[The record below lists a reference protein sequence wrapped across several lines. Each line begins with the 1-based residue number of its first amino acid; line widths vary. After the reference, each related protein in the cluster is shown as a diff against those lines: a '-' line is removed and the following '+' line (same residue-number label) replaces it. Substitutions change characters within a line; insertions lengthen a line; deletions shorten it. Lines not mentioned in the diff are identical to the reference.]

1 MELLAPA
8 GSMEALRAAV
18 CNGADAVYLGAD
30 TFNAR
35 MNARN
40 FSAADLQEAVVYCH
54 VRGVK
59 VHLTLNT
66 LVLDRE
72 MPRAA
77 ELIRMA
83 ASCGVDAFIVQ
94 DLGMVSLCRQLAPDV
109 PIHASTQMSIHSLEG
124 VLEAAALGCSRV
136 VLARELPAEEIAHIC
151 KKSPVEIEVFVHGA
165 LCMCY
170 SGQCYLSSVIG
181 RRSGNRG
188 QCAQPCRLPYGYGRF
203 ESTRYPLS
211 LKDNCLAG
219 ELDELRRMGV
229 ASIKIEGR
237 MKRPEYVA
245 IVTRAYR
252 TVLNGG
258 KLTQADLQ
266 ELETAFSRQG
276 FTDGYFKGQ
285 TGSDMFGRRQESEDT
300 ADLFASARAT
310 YEQGETQ
317 RIGVRFYAMIH
328 RGQPARLAVEDPD
341 GNLCRTYGPVPEQAV
356 YRSLTAQDLEQQ
368 LKKTGGTPYL
378 CTSVRSSLDPDL
390 MLPASAINAMRRDA
404 IAELTAKRGRAEKP
418 HLNAYDEPPR
428 YDGISGEPQLTVAV
442 RTADQITSR
451 MLSMKPTVLY
461 VPLSELV
468 EHPELR
474 QRVGVETQ
482 LAAILPRVIW
492 SGELVPIARQLRT
505 VYDMGVRQVLAGNL
519 GQLHIARAAGFAVRG
534 DFGLNIVNSRA
545 MRYLREQ
552 GLDSQLL
559 SFELTLPQIRDISKA
574 VPAEVLIYGRL
585 PLMLM
590 ENCVIKNRTGTC
602 TCQTGT
608 VRLVD
613 RVGEEFPIVK
623 DPGTCR
629 NVLLNGKKLYLLDK
643 KDAFRGMGLWA
654 LRLQF
659 TTEISPQAGTD
670 EAYRPA
676 VYRPCGRCGRD
687 DGQVA
692 SCPAGGHA
700 RQPSESADHRRRR
713 ICGRYRH
720 CCRYHRG
727 HRRPRTGKTPLG
739 AGSTGHAPPALRQD
753 ARGRDRS
760 VRMQRPSHRIRSRR
774 DEGNI
779 PHAL

>member
-390 MLPASAINAMRRDA
+390 MLPASAINAMRRDV

-519 GQLHIARAAGFAVRG
+519 GQLHIARAVGFAVRG

-659 TTEISPQAGTD
+659 TTEN
-670 EAYRPA
+670 
-676 VYRPCGRCGRD
+676 
-687 DGQVA
+687 
-692 SCPAGGHA
+692 
-700 RQPSESADHRRRR
+700 PSEIDKVLMDYQ
-713 ICGRYRH
+713 GRAVFD
-720 CCRYHRG
+720 
-727 HRRPRTGKTPLG
+727 
-739 AGSTGHAPPALRQD
+739 AGSYT
-753 ARGRDRS
+753 RGLY
-760 VRMQRPSHRIRSRR
+760 SRGV
-774 DEGNI
+774 E
-779 PHAL
+779 

>member
-77 ELIRMA
+77 ELIRLA

-94 DLGMVSLCRQLAPDV
+94 DLGVVSLCRQLAPDV

-124 VLEAAALGCSRV
+124 VMEAAALGCSRV

-258 KLTQADLQ
+258 KLTPSDLQ

-276 FTDGYFKGQ
+276 FTDGYFRGQ
-285 TGSDMFGRRQESEDT
+285 TGSDMFGRRQEGEDT

-310 YEQGETQ
+310 YEQGEPQ
-317 RIGVRFYAMIH
+317 RIGVRFYAMIR
-328 RGQPARLAVEDPD
+328 RGEPAQLAVEDPD
-341 GNLCRTYGPVPEQAV
+341 GNLCRTRGPVPEQAV
-356 YRSLTAQDLEQQ
+356 YRSLTPQDLEQQ

-378 CTSVRSSLDPDL
+378 CTAVRSSLDPDL
-390 MLPASAINAMRRDA
+390 MLPASAINAMRRDV
-404 IAELTAKRGRAEKP
+404 IAELTAKRGRAAP
-418 HLNAYDEPPR
+418 ARLNAYDEPPR
-428 YDGISGEPQLTVAV
+428 YDGIAGEPQLTIAV
-442 RTADQITSR
+442 RTAGQITSR

-461 VPLSELV
+461 VPLSELA
-468 EHPELR
+468 EHPDLP
-474 QRVGVETQ
+474 QRVSVETQ

-492 SGELVPIARQLRT
+492 SGELAPVARQLRT
-505 VYDMGVRQVLAGNL
+505 VYEMGVRQVLAGNL

-574 VPAEVLIYGRL
+574 VPAELLIYGRL

-590 ENCVIKNRTGTC
+590 ENCVMKNRTGIC
-602 TCQTGT
+602 ACQTGT

-643 KDAFRGMGLWA
+643 KDALRGMGLWA

-659 TTEISPQAGTD
+659 TTENPGEIDKVLMDYQG
-670 EAYRPA
+670 RA
-676 VYRPCGRCGRD
+676 VFD
-687 DGQVA
+687 
-692 SCPAGGHA
+692 
-700 RQPSESADHRRRR
+700 
-713 ICGRYRH
+713 
-720 CCRYHRG
+720 
-727 HRRPRTGKTPLG
+727 
-739 AGSTGHAPPALRQD
+739 AGSYT
-753 ARGRDRS
+753 RGLY
-760 VRMQRPSHRIRSRR
+760 SRGV
-774 DEGNI
+774 E
-779 PHAL
+779 

>member
-77 ELIRMA
+77 ELIRLA

-94 DLGMVSLCRQLAPDV
+94 DLGVVSLCRQLAPDV

-124 VLEAAALGCSRV
+124 VMEAAALGCSRV

-211 LKDNCLAG
+211 LKDNCLSG

-390 MLPASAINAMRRDA
+390 MLPASAINAMRRDV

-659 TTEISPQAGTD
+659 TTEN
-670 EAYRPA
+670 
-676 VYRPCGRCGRD
+676 
-687 DGQVA
+687 
-692 SCPAGGHA
+692 
-700 RQPSESADHRRRR
+700 PSEIDKVLMDYQ
-713 ICGRYRH
+713 GRAVFD
-720 CCRYHRG
+720 
-727 HRRPRTGKTPLG
+727 
-739 AGSTGHAPPALRQD
+739 AGSYT
-753 ARGRDRS
+753 RGLY
-760 VRMQRPSHRIRSRR
+760 SRGV
-774 DEGNI
+774 E
-779 PHAL
+779 

>member
-35 MNARN
+35 INARN

-77 ELIRMA
+77 ELIRLA

-124 VLEAAALGCSRV
+124 VMEAAALGCSRV

-258 KLTQADLQ
+258 KLTPSDLQ

-276 FTDGYFKGQ
+276 FTDGYFRGQ
-285 TGSDMFGRRQESEDT
+285 TGSDMFGRRQEGEDT

-310 YEQGETQ
+310 YEQGEPQ
-317 RIGVRFYAMIH
+317 RIGVRFYAMIR
-328 RGQPARLAVEDPD
+328 RGEPAQLAVEDPD
-341 GNLCRTYGPVPEQAV
+341 GNLCRTRGPVPEQAV
-356 YRSLTAQDLEQQ
+356 YRSLTPQDLEQQ

-378 CTSVRSSLDPDL
+378 CTAVRSSLDPDL
-390 MLPASAINAMRRDA
+390 MLPASAINAMRRDV
-404 IAELTAKRGRAEKP
+404 IAELTAKRGRAAP
-418 HLNAYDEPPR
+418 ARLNAYDEPPR
-428 YDGISGEPQLTVAV
+428 YDGIAGEPQLTIAV
-442 RTADQITSR
+442 RTAGQITSR

-461 VPLSELV
+461 VPLSELA
-468 EHPELR
+468 EHPDLP
-474 QRVGVETQ
+474 QRVSVETQ

-492 SGELVPIARQLRT
+492 SGELAPVARQLRT
-505 VYDMGVRQVLAGNL
+505 VYEMGVRQVLAGNL

-574 VPAEVLIYGRL
+574 VPAELLIYGRL

-590 ENCVIKNRTGTC
+590 ENCVMKNRTGIC
-602 TCQTGT
+602 ACQTGT

-613 RVGEEFPIVK
+613 RVGEEFPVVK

-643 KDAFRGMGLWA
+643 KDALRGMGLWA

-659 TTEISPQAGTD
+659 TTENPGEIDKVLMDYQG
-670 EAYRPA
+670 RA
-676 VYRPCGRCGRD
+676 VFD
-687 DGQVA
+687 
-692 SCPAGGHA
+692 
-700 RQPSESADHRRRR
+700 
-713 ICGRYRH
+713 
-720 CCRYHRG
+720 
-727 HRRPRTGKTPLG
+727 
-739 AGSTGHAPPALRQD
+739 AGSYT
-753 ARGRDRS
+753 RGLY
-760 VRMQRPSHRIRSRR
+760 SRGV
-774 DEGNI
+774 E
-779 PHAL
+779 

>member
-77 ELIRMA
+77 ELIRLA

-94 DLGMVSLCRQLAPDV
+94 DLGVVSLCRQLAPDV

-124 VLEAAALGCSRV
+124 VMEAAALGCSRV

-258 KLTQADLQ
+258 KLTPSDLQ

-276 FTDGYFKGQ
+276 FTDGYFRGQ
-285 TGSDMFGRRQESEDT
+285 TGSDMFGRRQEGEDT

-310 YEQGETQ
+310 YEQGEPQ
-317 RIGVRFYAMIH
+317 RIGVRFYAMI
-328 RGQPARLAVEDPD
+328 RRREPAQLAVEDPD
-341 GNLCRTYGPVPEQAV
+341 GNLCRTRGPVPEQAV
-356 YRSLTAQDLEQQ
+356 YRSLTPQDLEQQ

-378 CTSVRSSLDPDL
+378 CTAVRSSLDPDL
-390 MLPASAINAMRRDA
+390 MLPASAINAMRRDV
-404 IAELTAKRGRAEKP
+404 IAELTAKRGRAAP
-418 HLNAYDEPPR
+418 ARLNAYDEPPR
-428 YDGISGEPQLTVAV
+428 YDGIAGEPQLTIAV
-442 RTADQITSR
+442 RTAGQITSR

-461 VPLSELV
+461 VPLSELA
-468 EHPELR
+468 EHPDLP

-492 SGELVPIARQLRT
+492 SGELAPVARQLRT
-505 VYDMGVRQVLAGNL
+505 VYEMGVRQVLAGNL

-574 VPAEVLIYGRL
+574 VPAELLIYGRL

-590 ENCVIKNRTGTC
+590 ENCVMKNRTGIC
-602 TCQTGT
+602 ACQTGT

-643 KDAFRGMGLWA
+643 KDALRGMGLWA

-659 TTEISPQAGTD
+659 TTENPGEIDKVLMDYQG
-670 EAYRPA
+670 RA
-676 VYRPCGRCGRD
+676 VFD
-687 DGQVA
+687 
-692 SCPAGGHA
+692 
-700 RQPSESADHRRRR
+700 
-713 ICGRYRH
+713 
-720 CCRYHRG
+720 
-727 HRRPRTGKTPLG
+727 
-739 AGSTGHAPPALRQD
+739 AGSYT
-753 ARGRDRS
+753 RGLY
-760 VRMQRPSHRIRSRR
+760 SRGV
-774 DEGNI
+774 E
-779 PHAL
+779 

>member
-77 ELIRMA
+77 ELIRLA

-124 VLEAAALGCSRV
+124 VMEAAALGCSRV

-258 KLTQADLQ
+258 KLMPSDLQ

-276 FTDGYFKGQ
+276 FTDGYFRGQ
-285 TGSDMFGRRQESEDT
+285 TGSDMFGRRQEGEDT

-310 YEQGETQ
+310 YEQGEPQ
-317 RIGVRFYAMIH
+317 RIGVRFYAMIR
-328 RGQPARLAVEDPD
+328 RGEPAQLAVEDPD
-341 GNLCRTYGPVPEQAV
+341 GNLCRTRGPVPEQAV
-356 YRSLTAQDLEQQ
+356 YRSLTPQDLEQQ

-378 CTSVRSSLDPDL
+378 CTAVRSSLDPDL
-390 MLPASAINAMRRDA
+390 MLPASAINAMRRDV
-404 IAELTAKRGRAEKP
+404 IAELTAKRGRAAP
-418 HLNAYDEPPR
+418 AHLNAYDEPPR
-428 YDGISGEPQLTVAV
+428 YDGIAGEPQLTIAV
-442 RTADQITSR
+442 RTAGQITSR

-461 VPLSELV
+461 VPLSELA
-468 EHPELR
+468 EHPDLP
-474 QRVGVETQ
+474 QRVSVETQ

-492 SGELVPIARQLRT
+492 SGELIPIARQLRT
-505 VYDMGVRQVLAGNL
+505 VYEMGVRQVLAGNL

-574 VPAEVLIYGRL
+574 VPAELLIYGRL

-590 ENCVIKNRTGTC
+590 ENCVMKNRTGIC
-602 TCQTGT
+602 ACQTGT

-643 KDAFRGMGLWA
+643 KDALRGMGLWA

-659 TTEISPQAGTD
+659 TTENPGEIDKVLMDYQG
-670 EAYRPA
+670 RA
-676 VYRPCGRCGRD
+676 VFD
-687 DGQVA
+687 
-692 SCPAGGHA
+692 
-700 RQPSESADHRRRR
+700 
-713 ICGRYRH
+713 
-720 CCRYHRG
+720 
-727 HRRPRTGKTPLG
+727 
-739 AGSTGHAPPALRQD
+739 AGSYT
-753 ARGRDRS
+753 RGLY
-760 VRMQRPSHRIRSRR
+760 SRGV
-774 DEGNI
+774 E
-779 PHAL
+779 

>member
-77 ELIRMA
+77 ELIRLA

-124 VLEAAALGCSRV
+124 VMEAAALGCSRV

-151 KKSPVEIEVFVHGA
+151 KRSPVEIEVFVHGA

-258 KLTQADLQ
+258 KLMPSDLQ

-276 FTDGYFKGQ
+276 FTDGYFRGQ
-285 TGSDMFGRRQESEDT
+285 TGSDMFGRRQEGEDT
-300 ADLFASARAT
+300 ADLFAFARAT
-310 YEQGETQ
+310 YEQGEPQ
-317 RIGVRFYAMIH
+317 RIGVRFYAMIR
-328 RGQPARLAVEDPD
+328 RGEPAQLAVEDPD
-341 GNLCRTYGPVPEQAV
+341 GNLCRTRGPVPEQAV
-356 YRSLTAQDLEQQ
+356 YRSLTPQDLEQQ

-378 CTSVRSSLDPDL
+378 CTAVRSSLDPDL
-390 MLPASAINAMRRDA
+390 MLPASAINAMRRDV
-404 IAELTAKRGRAEKP
+404 IAELTAKRGRAAP
-418 HLNAYDEPPR
+418 ARLNAYDEPPR
-428 YDGISGEPQLTVAV
+428 YDGIAGEPQLTIAV
-442 RTADQITSR
+442 RTAGQITSR

-461 VPLSELV
+461 VPLSELA
-468 EHPELR
+468 EHPDLP

-492 SGELVPIARQLRT
+492 SGELAPVARQLRT
-505 VYDMGVRQVLAGNL
+505 VYEMGVRQVLAGNL

-574 VPAEVLIYGRL
+574 VPAELLIYGRL

-590 ENCVIKNRTGTC
+590 ENCVMKNRTGIC
-602 TCQTGT
+602 ACQTGT

-643 KDAFRGMGLWA
+643 KDALRGMGLWA

-659 TTEISPQAGTD
+659 TTENPGEIDKVLMDYQG
-670 EAYRPA
+670 RA
-676 VYRPCGRCGRD
+676 VFD
-687 DGQVA
+687 
-692 SCPAGGHA
+692 
-700 RQPSESADHRRRR
+700 
-713 ICGRYRH
+713 
-720 CCRYHRG
+720 
-727 HRRPRTGKTPLG
+727 
-739 AGSTGHAPPALRQD
+739 AGSYT
-753 ARGRDRS
+753 RGLY
-760 VRMQRPSHRIRSRR
+760 SRGV
-774 DEGNI
+774 E
-779 PHAL
+779 

>member
-35 MNARN
+35 INARN

-77 ELIRMA
+77 ELIRLA

-94 DLGMVSLCRQLAPDV
+94 DLGVVSLCRQLAPDV

-124 VLEAAALGCSRV
+124 VMEAAALGCSRV

-151 KKSPVEIEVFVHGA
+151 KRSPVEIEVFVHGA

-203 ESTRYPLS
+203 ESARYPLS

-258 KLTQADLQ
+258 KLMPSDLQ

-276 FTDGYFKGQ
+276 FTDGYFRGQ
-285 TGSDMFGRRQESEDT
+285 TGSDMFGRRQEGEDT

-310 YEQGETQ
+310 YEQGEPQ
-317 RIGVRFYAMIH
+317 RIGVRFYAMIR
-328 RGQPARLAVEDPD
+328 RGEPAQLAVEDPD
-341 GNLCRTYGPVPEQAV
+341 GNLCRTRGPVPEQAV
-356 YRSLTAQDLEQQ
+356 YRSLTPQDLEQQ

-378 CTSVRSSLDPDL
+378 CTAVRSSLDPDL
-390 MLPASAINAMRRDA
+390 MLPASAINAMRRDV
-404 IAELTAKRGRAEKP
+404 IAELTAKRGRAAP
-418 HLNAYDEPPR
+418 ARLNAYDEPPR
-428 YDGISGEPQLTVAV
+428 YDGIAGEPQLTIAV
-442 RTADQITSR
+442 RTAGQITSR

-461 VPLSELV
+461 VPLSELA
-468 EHPELR
+468 EHPDLP
-474 QRVGVETQ
+474 QRVSVETQ

-492 SGELVPIARQLRT
+492 SGELAPVARQLRT
-505 VYDMGVRQVLAGNL
+505 VYEMGVRQVLAGNL

-574 VPAEVLIYGRL
+574 VPAELLIYGRL

-590 ENCVIKNRTGTC
+590 ENCVMKNRTGIC
-602 TCQTGT
+602 ACQTGT

-643 KDAFRGMGLWA
+643 KDALRGMGLWA

-659 TTEISPQAGTD
+659 TTENPGEIDKVLMDYQG
-670 EAYRPA
+670 RA
-676 VYRPCGRCGRD
+676 VFD
-687 DGQVA
+687 
-692 SCPAGGHA
+692 
-700 RQPSESADHRRRR
+700 
-713 ICGRYRH
+713 
-720 CCRYHRG
+720 
-727 HRRPRTGKTPLG
+727 
-739 AGSTGHAPPALRQD
+739 AGSYT
-753 ARGRDRS
+753 RGLY
-760 VRMQRPSHRIRSRR
+760 SRGV
-774 DEGNI
+774 E
-779 PHAL
+779 

>member
-77 ELIRMA
+77 ELIRLA

-94 DLGMVSLCRQLAPDV
+94 DLGMVSLCRQLALDV

-124 VLEAAALGCSRV
+124 VMEAAALGCSRV

-151 KKSPVEIEVFVHGA
+151 KRSPVEIEVFVHGA

-258 KLTQADLQ
+258 KLMPSDLQ

-276 FTDGYFKGQ
+276 FTDGYFRGQ
-285 TGSDMFGRRQESEDT
+285 TGSDMFGRRQEGEDT

-310 YEQGETQ
+310 YEQGEPQ
-317 RIGVRFYAMIH
+317 RIGVRFYAMIR
-328 RGQPARLAVEDPD
+328 RGEPAQLAVEDPD
-341 GNLCRTYGPVPEQAV
+341 GNLCRTRGPVPEQAV
-356 YRSLTAQDLEQQ
+356 YRSLTPQDLEQQ

-378 CTSVRSSLDPDL
+378 CTAVRSSLDPDL
-390 MLPASAINAMRRDA
+390 MLPASAINAMRRDV
-404 IAELTAKRGRAEKP
+404 IAELTAKRGRAAP
-418 HLNAYDEPPR
+418 ARLNAYDEPPR
-428 YDGISGEPQLTVAV
+428 YDGIAGEPQLTIAV
-442 RTADQITSR
+442 RTAGQITSR

-461 VPLSELV
+461 VPLSELA
-468 EHPELR
+468 EHPDLP

-492 SGELVPIARQLRT
+492 SGELAPVARQLRT
-505 VYDMGVRQVLAGNL
+505 VYEMGVRQVLAGNL

-574 VPAEVLIYGRL
+574 VPAELLIYGRL

-590 ENCVIKNRTGTC
+590 ENCVMKNRTGIC
-602 TCQTGT
+602 ACQTGT

-643 KDAFRGMGLWA
+643 KDALRGMGLWA

-659 TTEISPQAGTD
+659 TTENPGEIDKVLMDYQG
-670 EAYRPA
+670 RA
-676 VYRPCGRCGRD
+676 VFD
-687 DGQVA
+687 
-692 SCPAGGHA
+692 
-700 RQPSESADHRRRR
+700 
-713 ICGRYRH
+713 
-720 CCRYHRG
+720 
-727 HRRPRTGKTPLG
+727 
-739 AGSTGHAPPALRQD
+739 AGSYT
-753 ARGRDRS
+753 RGLY
-760 VRMQRPSHRIRSRR
+760 SRGV
-774 DEGNI
+774 E
-779 PHAL
+779 

>member
-77 ELIRMA
+77 ELIRLA

-109 PIHASTQMSIHSLEG
+109 PIHASTQMIIHSLEG

-136 VLARELPAEEIAHIC
+136 VLARELPADEIAHIC

-245 IVTRAYR
+245 IVTRAYC

-390 MLPASAINAMRRDA
+390 MLPASAINAMRRDV

-659 TTEISPQAGTD
+659 TTEN
-670 EAYRPA
+670 
-676 VYRPCGRCGRD
+676 
-687 DGQVA
+687 
-692 SCPAGGHA
+692 
-700 RQPSESADHRRRR
+700 PSEIDKVLMDYQ
-713 ICGRYRH
+713 GRAVFD
-720 CCRYHRG
+720 
-727 HRRPRTGKTPLG
+727 
-739 AGSTGHAPPALRQD
+739 AGSYT
-753 ARGRDRS
+753 RGLY
-760 VRMQRPSHRIRSRR
+760 SRGV
-774 DEGNI
+774 E
-779 PHAL
+779 

>member
-35 MNARN
+35 INARN

-77 ELIRMA
+77 ELIRLA

-94 DLGMVSLCRQLAPDV
+94 DLGVVSLCRQLAPDV

-258 KLTQADLQ
+258 KLTPSDLQ

-276 FTDGYFKGQ
+276 FTDGYFRGQ
-285 TGSDMFGRRQESEDT
+285 TGSDMFGRRQEGEDT

-310 YEQGETQ
+310 YEQGEPQ
-317 RIGVRFYAMIH
+317 RIGVRFYAMIR
-328 RGQPARLAVEDPD
+328 RGEPAQLAVEDPD
-341 GNLCRTYGPVPEQAV
+341 GNLCRTRGPVPEQAV
-356 YRSLTAQDLEQQ
+356 YRSLTPQDLEQQ

-378 CTSVRSSLDPDL
+378 CTAVRSSLDPDL
-390 MLPASAINAMRRDA
+390 MLPASAINAMRRDV
-404 IAELTAKRGRAEKP
+404 IAELTAKRGRAAP
-418 HLNAYDEPPR
+418 ARLNAYDEPPR
-428 YDGISGEPQLTVAV
+428 YDGIAGEPQLTIAV
-442 RTADQITSR
+442 RTAGQITSR

-461 VPLSELV
+461 VPLSELA
-468 EHPELR
+468 EHPDLP
-474 QRVGVETQ
+474 QRVSVETQ

-492 SGELVPIARQLRT
+492 SGELAPVARQLRT
-505 VYDMGVRQVLAGNL
+505 VYEMGVRQVLAGNL
-519 GQLHIARAAGFAVRG
+519 GHLHIARAAGFAVRG

-574 VPAEVLIYGRL
+574 VPAELLIYGRL

-590 ENCVIKNRTGTC
+590 ENCVMKNRTGIC
-602 TCQTGT
+602 ACQTGT

-643 KDAFRGMGLWA
+643 KDALRGMGLWA

-659 TTEISPQAGTD
+659 TTENPGEIDKVLMDYQG
-670 EAYRPA
+670 RA
-676 VYRPCGRCGRD
+676 VFD
-687 DGQVA
+687 
-692 SCPAGGHA
+692 
-700 RQPSESADHRRRR
+700 
-713 ICGRYRH
+713 
-720 CCRYHRG
+720 
-727 HRRPRTGKTPLG
+727 
-739 AGSTGHAPPALRQD
+739 AGSYT
-753 ARGRDRS
+753 RGLY
-760 VRMQRPSHRIRSRR
+760 SRGV
-774 DEGNI
+774 E
-779 PHAL
+779 

>member
-390 MLPASAINAMRRDA
+390 MLPASAINAMRRDV

-492 SGELVPIARQLRT
+492 SGELVPIARELRT

-659 TTEISPQAGTD
+659 TTEN
-670 EAYRPA
+670 
-676 VYRPCGRCGRD
+676 
-687 DGQVA
+687 
-692 SCPAGGHA
+692 
-700 RQPSESADHRRRR
+700 PSEIDKVLMDYQ
-713 ICGRYRH
+713 GRAVFD
-720 CCRYHRG
+720 
-727 HRRPRTGKTPLG
+727 
-739 AGSTGHAPPALRQD
+739 AGSYT
-753 ARGRDRS
+753 RGLY
-760 VRMQRPSHRIRSRR
+760 SRGV
-774 DEGNI
+774 E
-779 PHAL
+779 

>member
-77 ELIRMA
+77 ELIRLA

-94 DLGMVSLCRQLAPDV
+94 DLGVVSLCRQLAPDV

-124 VLEAAALGCSRV
+124 VMEAAALGCSRV

-258 KLTQADLQ
+258 KLMPSDLQ

-276 FTDGYFKGQ
+276 FTDGYFRGQ
-285 TGSDMFGRRQESEDT
+285 TGSDMFGRRQEGEDT

-310 YEQGETQ
+310 YEQGEPQ
-317 RIGVRFYAMIH
+317 RIGVRFYAMIR
-328 RGQPARLAVEDPD
+328 RGEPAQLAVEDPD
-341 GNLCRTYGPVPEQAV
+341 GNLCRTRGPVPEQAV
-356 YRSLTAQDLEQQ
+356 YRSLTPQDLEQQ

-378 CTSVRSSLDPDL
+378 CTAVRSSLDPDL
-390 MLPASAINAMRRDA
+390 MLPASAINAMRRDV
-404 IAELTAKRGRAEKP
+404 IAELTAKRGRAAP
-418 HLNAYDEPPR
+418 ARLNAYDEPPR
-428 YDGISGEPQLTVAV
+428 YDGIAGEPQLTIAV
-442 RTADQITSR
+442 RTAGQITSR

-461 VPLSELV
+461 VPLSELA
-468 EHPELR
+468 EHPDLP
-474 QRVGVETQ
+474 QRVSVETQ

-492 SGELVPIARQLRT
+492 SGELAPVARQLRT
-505 VYDMGVRQVLAGNL
+505 VYEMGVRQVLAGNL

-559 SFELTLPQIRDISKA
+559 SFELTLPQIHDISKA
-574 VPAEVLIYGRL
+574 VPAELLIYGRL

-590 ENCVIKNRTGTC
+590 ENCVMKNRTGIC
-602 TCQTGT
+602 ACQTGT

-643 KDAFRGMGLWA
+643 KDALRGMGLWA

-659 TTEISPQAGTD
+659 TTENPGEIDKVLMDYQG
-670 EAYRPA
+670 RA
-676 VYRPCGRCGRD
+676 VFD
-687 DGQVA
+687 
-692 SCPAGGHA
+692 
-700 RQPSESADHRRRR
+700 
-713 ICGRYRH
+713 
-720 CCRYHRG
+720 
-727 HRRPRTGKTPLG
+727 
-739 AGSTGHAPPALRQD
+739 AGSYT
-753 ARGRDRS
+753 RGLY
-760 VRMQRPSHRIRSRR
+760 SRGV
-774 DEGNI
+774 E
-779 PHAL
+779 

>member
-35 MNARN
+35 INARN

-77 ELIRMA
+77 ELIRLA

-94 DLGMVSLCRQLAPDV
+94 DLGVVSLCRQLAPDV

-124 VLEAAALGCSRV
+124 VMEAAALGCSRV

-258 KLTQADLQ
+258 KLMPSDLQ

-276 FTDGYFKGQ
+276 FTDGYFRGQ
-285 TGSDMFGRRQESEDT
+285 TGSDMFGRRQEGEDT

-310 YEQGETQ
+310 YEQGEPQ
-317 RIGVRFYAMIH
+317 RIGVRFYAMIR
-328 RGQPARLAVEDPD
+328 RGEPAQLAVEDPD
-341 GNLCRTYGPVPEQAV
+341 GNLCRTRGPVPEQAV
-356 YRSLTAQDLEQQ
+356 YRSLTPQDLEQQ

-378 CTSVRSSLDPDL
+378 CTAVRSSLDPDL
-390 MLPASAINAMRRDA
+390 MLPASAINAMRRDV
-404 IAELTAKRGRAEKP
+404 IAELTAKRGRAAP
-418 HLNAYDEPPR
+418 ARLNAYDEPPR

-442 RTADQITSR
+442 RTAGQITSR

-461 VPLSELV
+461 VPLSELA
-468 EHPELR
+468 EHPDLP
-474 QRVGVETQ
+474 QRVSVETQ

-492 SGELVPIARQLRT
+492 SGELAPVARQLRT
-505 VYDMGVRQVLAGNL
+505 VYEMGVRQVLAGNL

-574 VPAEVLIYGRL
+574 VPAELLIYGRL

-590 ENCVIKNRTGTC
+590 ENCVMKNRTGIC
-602 TCQTGT
+602 ACQTGT

-643 KDAFRGMGLWA
+643 KDALRGMGLWA

-659 TTEISPQAGTD
+659 TTENPGEIDKVLMDYQG
-670 EAYRPA
+670 RA
-676 VYRPCGRCGRD
+676 VFD
-687 DGQVA
+687 
-692 SCPAGGHA
+692 
-700 RQPSESADHRRRR
+700 
-713 ICGRYRH
+713 
-720 CCRYHRG
+720 
-727 HRRPRTGKTPLG
+727 
-739 AGSTGHAPPALRQD
+739 AGSYT
-753 ARGRDRS
+753 RGLY
-760 VRMQRPSHRIRSRR
+760 SRGV
-774 DEGNI
+774 E
-779 PHAL
+779 

>member
-35 MNARN
+35 INARN

-77 ELIRMA
+77 ELIRLA
-83 ASCGVDAFIVQ
+83 AFCGVDAFIVQ
-94 DLGMVSLCRQLAPDV
+94 DLGVVSLCRQLAPDV

-258 KLTQADLQ
+258 KLTPSDLQ

-276 FTDGYFKGQ
+276 FTDGYFRGQ
-285 TGSDMFGRRQESEDT
+285 TGSDMFGRRQEGEDT
-300 ADLFASARAT
+300 AGLFASARAT
-310 YEQGETQ
+310 YEQGEPQ
-317 RIGVRFYAMIH
+317 RIGVRFYAMIR
-328 RGQPARLAVEDPD
+328 RGEPAQLAVEDPD
-341 GNLCRTYGPVPEQAV
+341 GNLCRTRGPVPEQAV
-356 YRSLTAQDLEQQ
+356 YRSLTPQDLEQQ

-378 CTSVRSSLDPDL
+378 CTAVRSSLDPNL
-390 MLPASAINAMRRDA
+390 MLPASAINAMRRDV
-404 IAELTAKRGRAEKP
+404 IAELTAKRGRAAP
-418 HLNAYDEPPR
+418 ARLNAYDEPPR
-428 YDGISGEPQLTVAV
+428 YDGIAGEPQLTIAV
-442 RTADQITSR
+442 RTAGQITSR

-461 VPLSELV
+461 VPLSELA
-468 EHPELR
+468 EHPDLP
-474 QRVGVETQ
+474 QRVSVETQ

-492 SGELVPIARQLRT
+492 SGELAPIARQLRT
-505 VYDMGVRQVLAGNL
+505 VYEMGVRQVLAGNL

-574 VPAEVLIYGRL
+574 VPAELLIYGRL

-590 ENCVIKNRTGTC
+590 ENCVMKNRTGIC
-602 TCQTGT
+602 ACQTGT

-643 KDAFRGMGLWA
+643 KDALRGMGLWA

-659 TTEISPQAGTD
+659 TTENPGEIDKVLMDYQG
-670 EAYRPA
+670 RA
-676 VYRPCGRCGRD
+676 VFD
-687 DGQVA
+687 
-692 SCPAGGHA
+692 
-700 RQPSESADHRRRR
+700 
-713 ICGRYRH
+713 
-720 CCRYHRG
+720 
-727 HRRPRTGKTPLG
+727 
-739 AGSTGHAPPALRQD
+739 AGSYT
-753 ARGRDRS
+753 RGLY
-760 VRMQRPSHRIRSRR
+760 SRGV
-774 DEGNI
+774 E
-779 PHAL
+779 

>member
-77 ELIRMA
+77 ELIRLA

-94 DLGMVSLCRQLAPDV
+94 DLGVVSLCRQLAPDV

-258 KLTQADLQ
+258 KLMPSDLQ

-276 FTDGYFKGQ
+276 FTDGYFRGQ
-285 TGSDMFGRRQESEDT
+285 TGSDMFGRRQEGEDT

-310 YEQGETQ
+310 YEQGEPQ
-317 RIGVRFYAMIH
+317 RIGVRFYAMIR
-328 RGQPARLAVEDPD
+328 RGEPAQLAVEDPD
-341 GNLCRTYGPVPEQAV
+341 GNLCRTRGPVPEQAV
-356 YRSLTAQDLEQQ
+356 YRSLTPQDLEQQ

-378 CTSVRSSLDPDL
+378 CTAVRSSLDPDL
-390 MLPASAINAMRRDA
+390 MLPASAINAMRRDV
-404 IAELTAKRGRAEKP
+404 IAELTAKRGRAAP
-418 HLNAYDEPPR
+418 ARLNAYDEPPR
-428 YDGISGEPQLTVAV
+428 YDGIAGEPQLTIAV
-442 RTADQITSR
+442 RTAGQITSR

-461 VPLSELV
+461 VPLSELA
-468 EHPELR
+468 EHPDLP
-474 QRVGVETQ
+474 QRVSVETQ

-492 SGELVPIARQLRT
+492 SGELAPVARQLRT
-505 VYDMGVRQVLAGNL
+505 VYEMGVRQVLAGNL

-574 VPAEVLIYGRL
+574 VPAELLIYGRL

-590 ENCVIKNRTGTC
+590 ENCVMKNRTGIC
-602 TCQTGT
+602 ACQTGT
-608 VRLVD
+608 IRLVD

-643 KDAFRGMGLWA
+643 KDALRGMGLWA

-659 TTEISPQAGTD
+659 TTENPGEIDKVLMDYQG
-670 EAYRPA
+670 RA
-676 VYRPCGRCGRD
+676 VFD
-687 DGQVA
+687 
-692 SCPAGGHA
+692 
-700 RQPSESADHRRRR
+700 
-713 ICGRYRH
+713 
-720 CCRYHRG
+720 
-727 HRRPRTGKTPLG
+727 
-739 AGSTGHAPPALRQD
+739 AGSYT
-753 ARGRDRS
+753 RGLY
-760 VRMQRPSHRIRSRR
+760 SRGV
-774 DEGNI
+774 E
-779 PHAL
+779 

>member
-1 MELLAPA
+1 
-8 GSMEALRAAV
+8 MEALRAAV

-35 MNARN
+35 INARN

-77 ELIRMA
+77 ELIRLA

-124 VLEAAALGCSRV
+124 VMEAAALGCSRV

-151 KKSPVEIEVFVHGA
+151 KRSPVEIEVFVHGA

-258 KLTQADLQ
+258 KLTPSDLQ

-276 FTDGYFKGQ
+276 FTDGYFRGQ
-285 TGSDMFGRRQESEDT
+285 TGSDMFGRRQEGEDT

-310 YEQGETQ
+310 YEQGEPQ
-317 RIGVRFYAMIH
+317 RIGVRFYAMIR
-328 RGQPARLAVEDPD
+328 RGEPAQLAVEDPD
-341 GNLCRTYGPVPEQAV
+341 GNLCRARGPVPEQAV
-356 YRSLTAQDLEQQ
+356 YRSLTPQDLEQQ

-378 CTSVRSSLDPDL
+378 CTAVRSSLDPDL
-390 MLPASAINAMRRDA
+390 MLPASAINAMRRDV
-404 IAELTAKRGRAEKP
+404 IAELTAKRGRAAP
-418 HLNAYDEPPR
+418 ARLNAYDEPPR
-428 YDGISGEPQLTVAV
+428 YDGIAGEPQLTIAV
-442 RTADQITSR
+442 RTAGQITSR

-461 VPLSELV
+461 VPLSELA
-468 EHPELR
+468 EHPDLP

-492 SGELVPIARQLRT
+492 SGELAPVARQLRT
-505 VYDMGVRQVLAGNL
+505 VYEMGVRQVLAGNL

-574 VPAEVLIYGRL
+574 VPAELLIYGRL

-590 ENCVIKNRTGTC
+590 ENCVMKNRTGIC
-602 TCQTGT
+602 ACQTGT

-643 KDAFRGMGLWA
+643 KDALRGMGLWA

-659 TTEISPQAGTD
+659 TTENPGEIDKVLMDYQG
-670 EAYRPA
+670 RA
-676 VYRPCGRCGRD
+676 VFD
-687 DGQVA
+687 
-692 SCPAGGHA
+692 
-700 RQPSESADHRRRR
+700 
-713 ICGRYRH
+713 
-720 CCRYHRG
+720 
-727 HRRPRTGKTPLG
+727 
-739 AGSTGHAPPALRQD
+739 AGSYT
-753 ARGRDRS
+753 RGLY
-760 VRMQRPSHRIRSRR
+760 SRGV
-774 DEGNI
+774 E
-779 PHAL
+779 

>member
-77 ELIRMA
+77 ELIRLA

-94 DLGMVSLCRQLAPDV
+94 DLGVVSLCRQLAPDV

-124 VLEAAALGCSRV
+124 VMEAAALGCSRV

-258 KLTQADLQ
+258 KLMPSDLQ

-276 FTDGYFKGQ
+276 FTDGYFRGQ
-285 TGSDMFGRRQESEDT
+285 TGSDMFGRRQEGEDT

-310 YEQGETQ
+310 YEQGEPQ
-317 RIGVRFYAMIH
+317 RIGVRFYAMIR
-328 RGQPARLAVEDPD
+328 RGEPAQLAVEDPD
-341 GNLCRTYGPVPEQAV
+341 GNLCRTRGPVPEQAV
-356 YRSLTAQDLEQQ
+356 YRSLTPQDLEQQ

-378 CTSVRSSLDPDL
+378 CTAVRSSLDPDL
-390 MLPASAINAMRRDA
+390 MLPASAINAMRRDV
-404 IAELTAKRGRAEKP
+404 IAELTAKRGRAAP
-418 HLNAYDEPPR
+418 ARLNAYDEPPR
-428 YDGISGEPQLTVAV
+428 YDGIAGEPQLTIAV
-442 RTADQITSR
+442 RTAGQITSR

-461 VPLSELV
+461 VPLSELA
-468 EHPELR
+468 EHPDLP
-474 QRVGVETQ
+474 QRVSVETQ
-482 LAAILPRVIW
+482 LAAVLPRVIW
-492 SGELVPIARQLRT
+492 SGELAPIARQLRT
-505 VYDMGVRQVLAGNL
+505 VYEMGVRQVLAGNL

-574 VPAEVLIYGRL
+574 VPAELLIYGRL

-590 ENCVIKNRTGTC
+590 ENCVMKNRTGIC
-602 TCQTGT
+602 ACQTGT

-613 RVGEEFPIVK
+613 RVGEEFPIIK

-643 KDAFRGMGLWA
+643 KDALRGMGLWA

-659 TTEISPQAGTD
+659 TTENPGEIDKVLMDYQG
-670 EAYRPA
+670 RA
-676 VYRPCGRCGRD
+676 VFD
-687 DGQVA
+687 
-692 SCPAGGHA
+692 
-700 RQPSESADHRRRR
+700 
-713 ICGRYRH
+713 
-720 CCRYHRG
+720 
-727 HRRPRTGKTPLG
+727 
-739 AGSTGHAPPALRQD
+739 AGSYT
-753 ARGRDRS
+753 RGLY
-760 VRMQRPSHRIRSRR
+760 SRGV
-774 DEGNI
+774 E
-779 PHAL
+779 

>member
-77 ELIRMA
+77 ELIRLA

-94 DLGMVSLCRQLAPDV
+94 DLGVVSLCRQLAPDV

-258 KLTQADLQ
+258 KLMPSDLQ

-276 FTDGYFKGQ
+276 FTDGYFRGQ
-285 TGSDMFGRRQESEDT
+285 TGSDMFGRRQEGEDT

-310 YEQGETQ
+310 YEQGEPQ
-317 RIGVRFYAMIH
+317 RIGVRFYAMIR
-328 RGQPARLAVEDPD
+328 RGEPAQLAVEDPD
-341 GNLCRTYGPVPEQAV
+341 GNLCRTRGPVPEQAV
-356 YRSLTAQDLEQQ
+356 YRSLTPQDLEQQ

-378 CTSVRSSLDPDL
+378 CTAVRSSLDPDL
-390 MLPASAINAMRRDA
+390 MLPASAINAMRRDV
-404 IAELTAKRGRAEKP
+404 IAELTAKRGRAAP
-418 HLNAYDEPPR
+418 ARLNAYDEPPR
-428 YDGISGEPQLTVAV
+428 YDGIAGEPQLTIAV
-442 RTADQITSR
+442 RTAGQITSR

-461 VPLSELV
+461 VPLSELA
-468 EHPELR
+468 EHPDLP
-474 QRVGVETQ
+474 QRVSVETQ

-492 SGELVPIARQLRT
+492 SGELAPVARQLRT
-505 VYDMGVRQVLAGNL
+505 VYEMGVRQVLAGNL
-519 GQLHIARAAGFAVRG
+519 GQLHIARTAGFAVRG

-574 VPAEVLIYGRL
+574 VPAELLIYGRL

-590 ENCVIKNRTGTC
+590 ENCVMKNRTGIC
-602 TCQTGT
+602 ACQTGT

-643 KDAFRGMGLWA
+643 KDALRGMGLWA

-659 TTEISPQAGTD
+659 TTENPGEIDKVLMDYQG
-670 EAYRPA
+670 RA
-676 VYRPCGRCGRD
+676 VFD
-687 DGQVA
+687 
-692 SCPAGGHA
+692 
-700 RQPSESADHRRRR
+700 
-713 ICGRYRH
+713 
-720 CCRYHRG
+720 
-727 HRRPRTGKTPLG
+727 
-739 AGSTGHAPPALRQD
+739 AGSYT
-753 ARGRDRS
+753 RGLY
-760 VRMQRPSHRIRSRR
+760 SRGV
-774 DEGNI
+774 E
-779 PHAL
+779 

>member
-77 ELIRMA
+77 ELIRLA

-94 DLGMVSLCRQLAPDV
+94 DLGVVSLCRQLAPDV

-124 VLEAAALGCSRV
+124 VMEAAALGCSRV

-237 MKRPEYVA
+237 IKRPEYVA

-258 KLTQADLQ
+258 KLMPSDLQ

-276 FTDGYFKGQ
+276 FTDGYFRGQ
-285 TGSDMFGRRQESEDT
+285 TGSDMFGRRQEGEDT

-310 YEQGETQ
+310 YEQGEPQ
-317 RIGVRFYAMIH
+317 RIGVRFYAMIR
-328 RGQPARLAVEDPD
+328 RGEPAQLAVEDPD
-341 GNLCRTYGPVPEQAV
+341 GNLCRTRGPVPEQAV
-356 YRSLTAQDLEQQ
+356 YRSLTPQDLEQQ

-378 CTSVRSSLDPDL
+378 CTAVRSSLDPDL
-390 MLPASAINAMRRDA
+390 MLPASAINAMRRDV
-404 IAELTAKRGRAEKP
+404 IAELTAKRGRAAP
-418 HLNAYDEPPR
+418 ARLNAYDEPPR
-428 YDGISGEPQLTVAV
+428 YDGIAGEPQLTIAV
-442 RTADQITSR
+442 RTAGQITSR

-461 VPLSELV
+461 VPLSELA
-468 EHPELR
+468 EHPDLR
-474 QRVGVETQ
+474 QRVSVETQ

-492 SGELVPIARQLRT
+492 SGELAPVARQLRT
-505 VYDMGVRQVLAGNL
+505 VYEMGVRQVLAGNL

-574 VPAEVLIYGRL
+574 VPAELLIYGRL

-590 ENCVIKNRTGTC
+590 ENCVMKNRTGIC
-602 TCQTGT
+602 ACQTGT

-643 KDAFRGMGLWA
+643 KDALRGMGLWA

-659 TTEISPQAGTD
+659 TTENPGEIDKVLMDYQG
-670 EAYRPA
+670 RA
-676 VYRPCGRCGRD
+676 VFD
-687 DGQVA
+687 
-692 SCPAGGHA
+692 
-700 RQPSESADHRRRR
+700 
-713 ICGRYRH
+713 
-720 CCRYHRG
+720 
-727 HRRPRTGKTPLG
+727 
-739 AGSTGHAPPALRQD
+739 AGSYT
-753 ARGRDRS
+753 RGLY
-760 VRMQRPSHRIRSRR
+760 SRGV
-774 DEGNI
+774 E
-779 PHAL
+779 

>member
-77 ELIRMA
+77 ELIRLA

-94 DLGMVSLCRQLAPDV
+94 DLGVVSLCRQLAPDV

-124 VLEAAALGCSRV
+124 VMEAAALGCSRV

-258 KLTQADLQ
+258 KLTPSDLQ

-276 FTDGYFKGQ
+276 FTDGYFRGQ
-285 TGSDMFGRRQESEDT
+285 TGSDMFGRRQEGEDT

-310 YEQGETQ
+310 YEQGEPQ
-317 RIGVRFYAMIH
+317 RIGVRFYAMIR
-328 RGQPARLAVEDPD
+328 RGEPAQLAVEDPD
-341 GNLCRTYGPVPEQAV
+341 GNLCRTRGPVPEQAV
-356 YRSLTAQDLEQQ
+356 YRSLTPQDLEQQ

-378 CTSVRSSLDPDL
+378 CTAVRSSLDPDL
-390 MLPASAINAMRRDA
+390 MLPASAINAMRRDV
-404 IAELTAKRGRAEKP
+404 IAELTAKRGRAAP
-418 HLNAYDEPPR
+418 ARLNAYDEPPR
-428 YDGISGEPQLTVAV
+428 YDGIAGEPQLTIAV
-442 RTADQITSR
+442 RTAGQITSR

-461 VPLSELV
+461 VPLSELA
-468 EHPELR
+468 EHPDLP
-474 QRVGVETQ
+474 QRVSVETQ

-492 SGELVPIARQLRT
+492 SGELAPVARQLRT
-505 VYDMGVRQVLAGNL
+505 VYEMGVRQVLAGNL

-574 VPAEVLIYGRL
+574 VPAELLIYGRL

-590 ENCVIKNRTGTC
+590 ENCVMKNRTGIC
-602 TCQTGT
+602 ACQTGT

-613 RVGEEFPIVK
+613 RVGEEFPVVK

-643 KDAFRGMGLWA
+643 KDALRGMGLWA

-659 TTEISPQAGTD
+659 TTENPGEIDKVLMDYQG
-670 EAYRPA
+670 RA
-676 VYRPCGRCGRD
+676 VFD
-687 DGQVA
+687 
-692 SCPAGGHA
+692 
-700 RQPSESADHRRRR
+700 
-713 ICGRYRH
+713 
-720 CCRYHRG
+720 
-727 HRRPRTGKTPLG
+727 
-739 AGSTGHAPPALRQD
+739 AGSYT
-753 ARGRDRS
+753 RGLY
-760 VRMQRPSHRIRSRR
+760 SRGV
-774 DEGNI
+774 E
-779 PHAL
+779 

>member
-77 ELIRMA
+77 ELIRLA

-94 DLGMVSLCRQLAPDV
+94 DLGVVSLCRQLAPDV

-124 VLEAAALGCSRV
+124 VMEAAALGCSRV

-258 KLTQADLQ
+258 KLTPSDLQ

-276 FTDGYFKGQ
+276 FTDGYFRGQ
-285 TGSDMFGRRQESEDT
+285 TGSDMFGRRQEGEDT

-310 YEQGETQ
+310 YEQGEPQ
-317 RIGVRFYAMIH
+317 RIGVRFYAMIR
-328 RGQPARLAVEDPD
+328 RGEPAQLAVEDPD
-341 GNLCRTYGPVPEQAV
+341 GNLCRTRGPVPEQAV
-356 YRSLTAQDLEQQ
+356 YRSLTPQDLEQQ

-378 CTSVRSSLDPDL
+378 CTAVRSSLDPDL
-390 MLPASAINAMRRDA
+390 MLPASAINAMRRDV
-404 IAELTAKRGRAEKP
+404 IAELTAKRGRAAP
-418 HLNAYDEPPR
+418 ARLNAYDEPPR
-428 YDGISGEPQLTVAV
+428 YDGIAGEPQLTIAV
-442 RTADQITSR
+442 RTAGQITSR

-468 EHPELR
+468 EHPDLP

-492 SGELVPIARQLRT
+492 SGELAPVARQLRT
-505 VYDMGVRQVLAGNL
+505 VYEMGVRQVLAGNL

-574 VPAEVLIYGRL
+574 VPAELLIYGRL

-590 ENCVIKNRTGTC
+590 ENCVMKNRTGIC
-602 TCQTGT
+602 ACQTGT

-643 KDAFRGMGLWA
+643 KDALRGMGLWA

-659 TTEISPQAGTD
+659 TTENPGEIDKVLMDYQG
-670 EAYRPA
+670 RA
-676 VYRPCGRCGRD
+676 VFD
-687 DGQVA
+687 
-692 SCPAGGHA
+692 
-700 RQPSESADHRRRR
+700 
-713 ICGRYRH
+713 
-720 CCRYHRG
+720 
-727 HRRPRTGKTPLG
+727 
-739 AGSTGHAPPALRQD
+739 AGSYT
-753 ARGRDRS
+753 RGLY
-760 VRMQRPSHRIRSRR
+760 SRGV
-774 DEGNI
+774 E
-779 PHAL
+779 

>member
-35 MNARN
+35 INARN

-77 ELIRMA
+77 ELIRLA

-94 DLGMVSLCRQLAPDV
+94 DLGVVSLCRQLAPDV

-258 KLTQADLQ
+258 KLTPSDLQ

-276 FTDGYFKGQ
+276 FTDGYFRGQ
-285 TGSDMFGRRQESEDT
+285 TGSDMFGRRQEGEDT

-310 YEQGETQ
+310 YEQGEPQ
-317 RIGVRFYAMIH
+317 RIGVRFYAMIR
-328 RGQPARLAVEDPD
+328 RGEPAQLAVEDPD
-341 GNLCRTYGPVPEQAV
+341 GNLCRTRGPVPEQAV
-356 YRSLTAQDLEQQ
+356 YRSLTPQDLEQQ

-378 CTSVRSSLDPDL
+378 CTAVRSSLDPDL
-390 MLPASAINAMRRDA
+390 MLPASAINAMRRDV
-404 IAELTAKRGRAEKP
+404 IAELTAKRGRAAP
-418 HLNAYDEPPR
+418 ARLNAYDEPPR
-428 YDGISGEPQLTVAV
+428 YDGIAGEPQLTIAV
-442 RTADQITSR
+442 RTAGQITSR

-461 VPLSELV
+461 VPLSELA
-468 EHPELR
+468 EHPDLP
-474 QRVGVETQ
+474 QRVSVETQ

-492 SGELVPIARQLRT
+492 SGELAPIARQLRT
-505 VYDMGVRQVLAGNL
+505 VYEMGVRQVLAGNL

-574 VPAEVLIYGRL
+574 VPAELLIYGRL

-590 ENCVIKNRTGTC
+590 ENCVMKNRTGIC
-602 TCQTGT
+602 ACQTGT

-613 RVGEEFPIVK
+613 RLGEEFPIVK

-643 KDAFRGMGLWA
+643 KDALRGMGLWA

-659 TTEISPQAGTD
+659 TTENPGEIDKVLMDYQG
-670 EAYRPA
+670 RA
-676 VYRPCGRCGRD
+676 VFD
-687 DGQVA
+687 
-692 SCPAGGHA
+692 
-700 RQPSESADHRRRR
+700 
-713 ICGRYRH
+713 
-720 CCRYHRG
+720 
-727 HRRPRTGKTPLG
+727 
-739 AGSTGHAPPALRQD
+739 AGSYT
-753 ARGRDRS
+753 RGLY
-760 VRMQRPSHRIRSRR
+760 SRGV
-774 DEGNI
+774 E
-779 PHAL
+779 

>member
-35 MNARN
+35 INARN

-77 ELIRMA
+77 ELIRLA

-94 DLGMVSLCRQLAPDV
+94 DLGVVSLCRQLAPDV

-124 VLEAAALGCSRV
+124 VMEAAALGCSRV

-258 KLTQADLQ
+258 KLMPSDLQ

-276 FTDGYFKGQ
+276 FTDGYFRGQ
-285 TGSDMFGRRQESEDT
+285 IGSDMFGRRQEGEDT

-310 YEQGETQ
+310 YEQGEPQ
-317 RIGVRFYAMIH
+317 RIGVRFYAMIR
-328 RGQPARLAVEDPD
+328 RGEPAQLAVEDPD
-341 GNLCRTYGPVPEQAV
+341 GNLCRTRGPVPEQAV
-356 YRSLTAQDLEQQ
+356 YRSLTPQDLEQQ

-378 CTSVRSSLDPDL
+378 CTAVRSSLDPDL
-390 MLPASAINAMRRDA
+390 MLPASAINAMRRDV
-404 IAELTAKRGRAEKP
+404 IAELTAKRGRAAP
-418 HLNAYDEPPR
+418 ARLNAYDEPPR
-428 YDGISGEPQLTVAV
+428 YDGIAGEPQLTIAV
-442 RTADQITSR
+442 RTAGQITSR

-461 VPLSELV
+461 VPLSELA
-468 EHPELR
+468 EHPDLP
-474 QRVGVETQ
+474 QRVSVETQ

-492 SGELVPIARQLRT
+492 SGELAPVARQLRT
-505 VYDMGVRQVLAGNL
+505 VYEMGVRQVLAGNL

-574 VPAEVLIYGRL
+574 VPAELLIYGRL

-590 ENCVIKNRTGTC
+590 ENCVMKNRTGIC
-602 TCQTGT
+602 ACQTGT

-643 KDAFRGMGLWA
+643 KDALRGMGLWA

-659 TTEISPQAGTD
+659 TTENPGEIDKVLMDYQG
-670 EAYRPA
+670 RA
-676 VYRPCGRCGRD
+676 VFD
-687 DGQVA
+687 
-692 SCPAGGHA
+692 
-700 RQPSESADHRRRR
+700 
-713 ICGRYRH
+713 
-720 CCRYHRG
+720 
-727 HRRPRTGKTPLG
+727 
-739 AGSTGHAPPALRQD
+739 AGSYT
-753 ARGRDRS
+753 RGLY
-760 VRMQRPSHRIRSRR
+760 SRGV
-774 DEGNI
+774 E
-779 PHAL
+779 

>member
-252 TVLNGG
+252 TVLNGS

-390 MLPASAINAMRRDA
+390 MLPASAINAMRRDV

-559 SFELTLPQIRDISKA
+559 SFELTLPQIRDISKS

-659 TTEISPQAGTD
+659 TTEN
-670 EAYRPA
+670 
-676 VYRPCGRCGRD
+676 
-687 DGQVA
+687 
-692 SCPAGGHA
+692 
-700 RQPSESADHRRRR
+700 PSEIDKVLMDYQ
-713 ICGRYRH
+713 GRAVFD
-720 CCRYHRG
+720 
-727 HRRPRTGKTPLG
+727 
-739 AGSTGHAPPALRQD
+739 AGSYT
-753 ARGRDRS
+753 RGLY
-760 VRMQRPSHRIRSRR
+760 SRGV
-774 DEGNI
+774 E
-779 PHAL
+779 

>member
-77 ELIRMA
+77 ELIRLA

-94 DLGMVSLCRQLAPDV
+94 DLGVVSLCRQLAPDV

-124 VLEAAALGCSRV
+124 VMEAAALGCSRV

-258 KLTQADLQ
+258 KLTPSDLQ

-276 FTDGYFKGQ
+276 FTDGYFRGQ
-285 TGSDMFGRRQESEDT
+285 TGSDMFGRRQEGEDT

-310 YEQGETQ
+310 YEQGEPQ
-317 RIGVRFYAMIH
+317 RIGVRFYAMIR
-328 RGQPARLAVEDPD
+328 RGEPAQLAVEDPD
-341 GNLCRTYGPVPEQAV
+341 GNLCRTRGPVPEQAV
-356 YRSLTAQDLEQQ
+356 YRSLTPQDLEQQ

-378 CTSVRSSLDPDL
+378 CTAVRSSLDPDL
-390 MLPASAINAMRRDA
+390 MLPASAINAMRRDV
-404 IAELTAKRGRAEKP
+404 IAELTAKRGRAAP
-418 HLNAYDEPPR
+418 AHLNAYDEPPR
-428 YDGISGEPQLTVAV
+428 YDGIAGEPQLTIAV
-442 RTADQITSR
+442 RTAGQITSR

-461 VPLSELV
+461 VPLSELA
-468 EHPELR
+468 EHPDLP
-474 QRVGVETQ
+474 QRVSVETQ

-492 SGELVPIARQLRT
+492 SGELAPIARQLRT
-505 VYDMGVRQVLAGNL
+505 VYEMGVRQVLAGNL

-574 VPAEVLIYGRL
+574 VPAELLIYGRL

-590 ENCVIKNRTGTC
+590 ENCVMKNRTGIC
-602 TCQTGT
+602 ACQTGT

-643 KDAFRGMGLWA
+643 KDALRGMGLWA

-659 TTEISPQAGTD
+659 TTENPGEIDKVLMDYQG
-670 EAYRPA
+670 RA
-676 VYRPCGRCGRD
+676 VFD
-687 DGQVA
+687 
-692 SCPAGGHA
+692 
-700 RQPSESADHRRRR
+700 
-713 ICGRYRH
+713 
-720 CCRYHRG
+720 
-727 HRRPRTGKTPLG
+727 
-739 AGSTGHAPPALRQD
+739 AGSYT
-753 ARGRDRS
+753 RGLY
-760 VRMQRPSHRIRSRR
+760 SRGV
-774 DEGNI
+774 E
-779 PHAL
+779 

>member
-77 ELIRMA
+77 ELIRLA

-94 DLGMVSLCRQLAPDV
+94 DLGVVSLCRQLAPDV

-124 VLEAAALGCSRV
+124 VMEAAALGCSRV

-258 KLTQADLQ
+258 KLMPSDLQ

-276 FTDGYFKGQ
+276 FTDGYFRGQ
-285 TGSDMFGRRQESEDT
+285 TGSDMFGRRQEGEDT

-310 YEQGETQ
+310 YEQGEPQ
-317 RIGVRFYAMIH
+317 RIGVRFYAMIR
-328 RGQPARLAVEDPD
+328 RGEPAQLAVEDPD
-341 GNLCRTYGPVPEQAV
+341 GNLCRTRGPVPEQAV
-356 YRSLTAQDLEQQ
+356 YRSLTPQDLEQQ

-378 CTSVRSSLDPDL
+378 CTAVRSSLDPDL
-390 MLPASAINAMRRDA
+390 MLPASAINAMRRDV
-404 IAELTAKRGRAEKP
+404 IAELTAKRGRAAP
-418 HLNAYDEPPR
+418 ARLNAYDEPPR
-428 YDGISGEPQLTVAV
+428 YDGIAGEPQLTIAV
-442 RTADQITSR
+442 RTAGQITSR

-461 VPLSELV
+461 VPLSELA
-468 EHPELR
+468 EHPDLR
-474 QRVGVETQ
+474 QRVSVETQ

-492 SGELVPIARQLRT
+492 SGELAPVARQLRT
-505 VYDMGVRQVLAGNL
+505 VYEMGVRQVLAGNL

-574 VPAEVLIYGRL
+574 VPAELLIYGRL

-590 ENCVIKNRTGTC
+590 ENCVMKNRTGIC
-602 TCQTGT
+602 ACQPGT

-643 KDAFRGMGLWA
+643 KDALRGMGLWA

-659 TTEISPQAGTD
+659 TTENPGEIDKVLMDYQG
-670 EAYRPA
+670 RA
-676 VYRPCGRCGRD
+676 VFD
-687 DGQVA
+687 
-692 SCPAGGHA
+692 
-700 RQPSESADHRRRR
+700 
-713 ICGRYRH
+713 
-720 CCRYHRG
+720 
-727 HRRPRTGKTPLG
+727 
-739 AGSTGHAPPALRQD
+739 AGSYT
-753 ARGRDRS
+753 RGLY
-760 VRMQRPSHRIRSRR
+760 SRGV
-774 DEGNI
+774 E
-779 PHAL
+779 

>member
-77 ELIRMA
+77 ELIRLA

-94 DLGMVSLCRQLAPDV
+94 DLGVVSLCRQLAPDV

-258 KLTQADLQ
+258 KLMPSICRSWRRPSPGRAYRRLFRRPD
-266 ELETAFSRQG
+266 RQRYVWPPSG
-276 FTDGYFKGQ
+276 GQ
-285 TGSDMFGRRQESEDT
+285 DT

-310 YEQGETQ
+310 YEQGEPQ
-317 RIGVRFYAMIH
+317 RIGVRFYAMIR
-328 RGQPARLAVEDPD
+328 RGEPAQLAVEDPD
-341 GNLCRTYGPVPEQAV
+341 GNLCRTRGPVPEQAV
-356 YRSLTAQDLEQQ
+356 YRSLTPQDLEQQ

-378 CTSVRSSLDPDL
+378 CTAVRSSLDPDL
-390 MLPASAINAMRRDA
+390 MLPASAINAMRRDV
-404 IAELTAKRGRAEKP
+404 IAELTAKRGRAAP
-418 HLNAYDEPPR
+418 ARLNAYDEPPR
-428 YDGISGEPQLTVAV
+428 YDGIAGEPQLTIAV
-442 RTADQITSR
+442 RTAGQITSR

-461 VPLSELV
+461 VPLSELA
-468 EHPELR
+468 EHPDLP

-492 SGELVPIARQLRT
+492 SGELAPVARQLRT
-505 VYDMGVRQVLAGNL
+505 VYEMGVRQVLAGNL

-574 VPAEVLIYGRL
+574 VPAELLIYGRL

-590 ENCVIKNRTGTC
+590 ENCVMKNRTGIC
-602 TCQTGT
+602 ACQTGT

-643 KDAFRGMGLWA
+643 KDALRGMGLWA

-659 TTEISPQAGTD
+659 TTENPGEIDKVLMDYQG
-670 EAYRPA
+670 RA
-676 VYRPCGRCGRD
+676 VFD
-687 DGQVA
+687 
-692 SCPAGGHA
+692 
-700 RQPSESADHRRRR
+700 
-713 ICGRYRH
+713 
-720 CCRYHRG
+720 
-727 HRRPRTGKTPLG
+727 
-739 AGSTGHAPPALRQD
+739 AGSYT
-753 ARGRDRS
+753 RGLY
-760 VRMQRPSHRIRSRR
+760 SRGV
-774 DEGNI
+774 E
-779 PHAL
+779 

>member
-77 ELIRMA
+77 ELIRLA

-94 DLGMVSLCRQLAPDV
+94 DLGVVSLCRQLAPDV

-124 VLEAAALGCSRV
+124 VMEAAALGCSRV

-211 LKDNCLAG
+211 LKDNCLVG

-258 KLTQADLQ
+258 KLTPSDLQ

-276 FTDGYFKGQ
+276 FTDGYFRGQ
-285 TGSDMFGRRQESEDT
+285 TGSDMFGRRQEGEDT

-310 YEQGETQ
+310 YEQGEPQ
-317 RIGVRFYAMIH
+317 RIGVRFYAMIR
-328 RGQPARLAVEDPD
+328 RGEPAQLAVEDPD
-341 GNLCRTYGPVPEQAV
+341 GNLCRARGPVPEQAV
-356 YRSLTAQDLEQQ
+356 YRSLTPQDLEQQ

-378 CTSVRSSLDPDL
+378 CTAVRSSLDPDL
-390 MLPASAINAMRRDA
+390 MLPASAINAMRRDV
-404 IAELTAKRGRAEKP
+404 IAELTAKRGRAAP
-418 HLNAYDEPPR
+418 ARLNAYDEPPR
-428 YDGISGEPQLTVAV
+428 YDGIAGEPQLTIAV
-442 RTADQITSR
+442 RTAGQITSR

-461 VPLSELV
+461 VPLSELA
-468 EHPELR
+468 EHPDLP
-474 QRVGVETQ
+474 QRVSVETQ

-492 SGELVPIARQLRT
+492 SGELIPIARQLRT
-505 VYDMGVRQVLAGNL
+505 VYEMGVRQVLAGNL

-574 VPAEVLIYGRL
+574 VPAELLIYGRL

-590 ENCVIKNRTGTC
+590 ENCVMKNRTGIC
-602 TCQTGT
+602 ACQTGT

-643 KDAFRGMGLWA
+643 KDALRGMGLWA

-659 TTEISPQAGTD
+659 TTENPGEIDKVLMDYQG
-670 EAYRPA
+670 RA
-676 VYRPCGRCGRD
+676 VFD
-687 DGQVA
+687 
-692 SCPAGGHA
+692 
-700 RQPSESADHRRRR
+700 
-713 ICGRYRH
+713 
-720 CCRYHRG
+720 
-727 HRRPRTGKTPLG
+727 
-739 AGSTGHAPPALRQD
+739 AGSYT
-753 ARGRDRS
+753 RGLY
-760 VRMQRPSHRIRSRR
+760 SRGV
-774 DEGNI
+774 E
-779 PHAL
+779 

>member
-77 ELIRMA
+77 ELIRLA

-94 DLGMVSLCRQLAPDV
+94 DLGVVSLCRQLAPDV

-258 KLTQADLQ
+258 KLMPSDLQ

-276 FTDGYFKGQ
+276 FTDGYFRGQ
-285 TGSDMFGRRQESEDT
+285 TGSDMFGRRQEGEDT

-310 YEQGETQ
+310 YEQGEPQ
-317 RIGVRFYAMIH
+317 RIGVRFYAMIR
-328 RGQPARLAVEDPD
+328 RGEPAQLAVEDPD
-341 GNLCRTYGPVPEQAV
+341 GNLCRTRGPVPEQAV
-356 YRSLTAQDLEQQ
+356 YRSLTPQDLEQQ

-378 CTSVRSSLDPDL
+378 CTAVRSSLDPDL
-390 MLPASAINAMRRDA
+390 MLPASAINAMRRDV
-404 IAELTAKRGRAEKP
+404 IAELTAKRGRAAP
-418 HLNAYDEPPR
+418 ARLNAYDEPPR
-428 YDGISGEPQLTVAV
+428 YDGIAGEPQLTIAV
-442 RTADQITSR
+442 RTAGQITSR

-461 VPLSELV
+461 VPLSELA
-468 EHPELR
+468 EHPDLR
-474 QRVGVETQ
+474 QRVSVETQ

-492 SGELVPIARQLRT
+492 SGELAPIARQLRT
-505 VYDMGVRQVLAGNL
+505 VYEMGVRQVLAGNL

-574 VPAEVLIYGRL
+574 VPAELLIYGRL

-590 ENCVIKNRTGTC
+590 ENCVMKNRTGIC
-602 TCQTGT
+602 ACQTGT

-643 KDAFRGMGLWA
+643 KDALRGMGLWA

-659 TTEISPQAGTD
+659 TTENPGEIDKVLMDYQG
-670 EAYRPA
+670 RA
-676 VYRPCGRCGRD
+676 VFD
-687 DGQVA
+687 
-692 SCPAGGHA
+692 
-700 RQPSESADHRRRR
+700 
-713 ICGRYRH
+713 
-720 CCRYHRG
+720 
-727 HRRPRTGKTPLG
+727 
-739 AGSTGHAPPALRQD
+739 AGSYT
-753 ARGRDRS
+753 RGLY
-760 VRMQRPSHRIRSRR
+760 SRGV
-774 DEGNI
+774 E
-779 PHAL
+779 

>member
-40 FSAADLQEAVVYCH
+40 FSAADLQEAIVYCH

-390 MLPASAINAMRRDA
+390 MLPASAINAMRRDV

-451 MLSMKPTVLY
+451 MLFMKPTVLY

-659 TTEISPQAGTD
+659 TTENPGEIDKVLMDYQG
-670 EAYRPA
+670 RA
-676 VYRPCGRCGRD
+676 VFD
-687 DGQVA
+687 
-692 SCPAGGHA
+692 
-700 RQPSESADHRRRR
+700 
-713 ICGRYRH
+713 
-720 CCRYHRG
+720 
-727 HRRPRTGKTPLG
+727 
-739 AGSTGHAPPALRQD
+739 AGSYT
-753 ARGRDRS
+753 RGLY
-760 VRMQRPSHRIRSRR
+760 SRGV
-774 DEGNI
+774 E
-779 PHAL
+779 

>member
-77 ELIRMA
+77 ELIRLA

-94 DLGMVSLCRQLAPDV
+94 DLGVVSLCRQLAPDV

-124 VLEAAALGCSRV
+124 VMEAAALGCSRV

-151 KKSPVEIEVFVHGA
+151 KRSPVEIEVFVHGA

-258 KLTQADLQ
+258 KLTPSDLQ

-276 FTDGYFKGQ
+276 FTDGYFRGQ
-285 TGSDMFGRRQESEDT
+285 TGSDMFGRRQEGEDT

-310 YEQGETQ
+310 YEQGEPQ
-317 RIGVRFYAMIH
+317 RIGVRFYAMIR
-328 RGQPARLAVEDPD
+328 RGEPAQLAVEDPD
-341 GNLCRTYGPVPEQAV
+341 GNLCRTRGPVPEQAV
-356 YRSLTAQDLEQQ
+356 YRSLTPQDLEQQ

-378 CTSVRSSLDPDL
+378 CTAVRSSLDPDL
-390 MLPASAINAMRRDA
+390 MLPASAINAMRRDVV
-404 IAELTAKRGRAEKP
+404 AELTAKRGRAAP
-418 HLNAYDEPPR
+418 ARLNAYDEPPR
-428 YDGISGEPQLTVAV
+428 YDGIAGEPQLTIAV
-442 RTADQITSR
+442 RTAGQITSR

-461 VPLSELV
+461 VPLSELA
-468 EHPELR
+468 EHPDLP

-492 SGELVPIARQLRT
+492 SGELAPVARQLRT
-505 VYDMGVRQVLAGNL
+505 VYEMGVRQVLAGNL

-574 VPAEVLIYGRL
+574 VPAELLIYGRL

-590 ENCVIKNRTGTC
+590 ENCVMKNRTGIC
-602 TCQTGT
+602 ACQTGT

-643 KDAFRGMGLWA
+643 KDALRGMGLWA

-659 TTEISPQAGTD
+659 TTENPGEIDKVLMDYQG
-670 EAYRPA
+670 RA
-676 VYRPCGRCGRD
+676 VFD
-687 DGQVA
+687 
-692 SCPAGGHA
+692 
-700 RQPSESADHRRRR
+700 
-713 ICGRYRH
+713 
-720 CCRYHRG
+720 
-727 HRRPRTGKTPLG
+727 
-739 AGSTGHAPPALRQD
+739 AGSYT
-753 ARGRDRS
+753 RGLY
-760 VRMQRPSHRIRSRR
+760 SRGV
-774 DEGNI
+774 E
-779 PHAL
+779 

>member
-72 MPRAA
+72 MPRAV
-77 ELIRMA
+77 ELIRLA

-94 DLGMVSLCRQLAPDV
+94 DLGVVSLCRQLAPDV

-124 VLEAAALGCSRV
+124 VMEAAALGCSRV

-258 KLTQADLQ
+258 KLMPSDLQ

-276 FTDGYFKGQ
+276 FTDGYFRGQ
-285 TGSDMFGRRQESEDT
+285 TGSDMFGRRQEGEDT

-310 YEQGETQ
+310 YEQGEPQ
-317 RIGVRFYAMIH
+317 RIGVRFYAMIR
-328 RGQPARLAVEDPD
+328 RGEPAQLAVEDPD
-341 GNLCRTYGPVPEQAV
+341 GNLCRTRGPVPEQAV
-356 YRSLTAQDLEQQ
+356 YRSLTPQDLEQQ

-378 CTSVRSSLDPDL
+378 CTAVRSSLDPDL
-390 MLPASAINAMRRDA
+390 MLPASAINAMRRDV
-404 IAELTAKRGRAEKP
+404 IAELTAKRGRAAP
-418 HLNAYDEPPR
+418 AHLNAYDEPPR
-428 YDGISGEPQLTVAV
+428 YDGIAGEPQLTIAV
-442 RTADQITSR
+442 RTAGQITSR

-461 VPLSELV
+461 VPLSELA
-468 EHPELR
+468 EHPDLP
-474 QRVGVETQ
+474 QRVSVETQ

-492 SGELVPIARQLRT
+492 SGELAPVARQLRT
-505 VYDMGVRQVLAGNL
+505 VYEMGVRQVLAGNL

-574 VPAEVLIYGRL
+574 VPAELLIYGRL

-590 ENCVIKNRTGTC
+590 ENCVMKNRTGIC
-602 TCQTGT
+602 ACQTGT

-643 KDAFRGMGLWA
+643 KDALRGMGLWA

-659 TTEISPQAGTD
+659 TTENPGEIDKVLMDYQG
-670 EAYRPA
+670 RA
-676 VYRPCGRCGRD
+676 VFD
-687 DGQVA
+687 
-692 SCPAGGHA
+692 
-700 RQPSESADHRRRR
+700 
-713 ICGRYRH
+713 
-720 CCRYHRG
+720 
-727 HRRPRTGKTPLG
+727 
-739 AGSTGHAPPALRQD
+739 AGSYT
-753 ARGRDRS
+753 RGLY
-760 VRMQRPSHRIRSRR
+760 SRGV
-774 DEGNI
+774 E
-779 PHAL
+779 

>member
-18 CNGADAVYLGAD
+18 CNGADAVYLGAG

-77 ELIRMA
+77 ELIRLA

-94 DLGMVSLCRQLAPDV
+94 DLGVVSLCRQLAPDV

-151 KKSPVEIEVFVHGA
+151 KRSPVEIEVFVHGA

-258 KLTQADLQ
+258 KLMPSDLQ

-276 FTDGYFKGQ
+276 FTDGYFRGQ
-285 TGSDMFGRRQESEDT
+285 TGSDMFGRRQEGEDT

-310 YEQGETQ
+310 YEQGEPQ
-317 RIGVRFYAMIH
+317 RIGVRFYAMIR
-328 RGQPARLAVEDPD
+328 RGEPAQLAVEDPD
-341 GNLCRTYGPVPEQAV
+341 GNLCRTRGPVPEQAV
-356 YRSLTAQDLEQQ
+356 YRSLTPQDLEQQ

-378 CTSVRSSLDPDL
+378 CTAVRSSLDPDL
-390 MLPASAINAMRRDA
+390 MLPASAINAMRRDV
-404 IAELTAKRGRAEKP
+404 IAELTAKRGRAAP
-418 HLNAYDEPPR
+418 ARLNAYDEPPR
-428 YDGISGEPQLTVAV
+428 YDGIAGEPQLTIAV
-442 RTADQITSR
+442 RTAGQITSR

-461 VPLSELV
+461 VPLSELA
-468 EHPELR
+468 EHPDLP
-474 QRVGVETQ
+474 QRVSVETQ

-492 SGELVPIARQLRT
+492 SGELAPVARQLRT
-505 VYDMGVRQVLAGNL
+505 VYEMGVRQVLAGNL

-574 VPAEVLIYGRL
+574 VPAELLIYGRL

-590 ENCVIKNRTGTC
+590 ENCVMKNRTGIC
-602 TCQTGT
+602 ACQTGT

-643 KDAFRGMGLWA
+643 KDALRGMGLWA

-659 TTEISPQAGTD
+659 TTENPGEIDKVLMDYQG
-670 EAYRPA
+670 RA
-676 VYRPCGRCGRD
+676 VFD
-687 DGQVA
+687 
-692 SCPAGGHA
+692 
-700 RQPSESADHRRRR
+700 
-713 ICGRYRH
+713 
-720 CCRYHRG
+720 
-727 HRRPRTGKTPLG
+727 
-739 AGSTGHAPPALRQD
+739 AGSYT
-753 ARGRDRS
+753 RGLY
-760 VRMQRPSHRIRSRR
+760 SRGV
-774 DEGNI
+774 E
-779 PHAL
+779 

>member
-35 MNARN
+35 INARN

-77 ELIRMA
+77 ELIRLA

-94 DLGMVSLCRQLAPDV
+94 DLGMVSLCRQLAPDM

-124 VLEAAALGCSRV
+124 VMEAAALGCSRV

-237 MKRPEYVA
+237 IKRPEYVA

-258 KLTQADLQ
+258 KLMPSDLQ

-276 FTDGYFKGQ
+276 FTDGYFRGQ
-285 TGSDMFGRRQESEDT
+285 TGSDMFGRRQEGEDT

-310 YEQGETQ
+310 YEQGEPQ
-317 RIGVRFYAMIH
+317 RIGVRFYAMIR
-328 RGQPARLAVEDPD
+328 RGEPAQLAVEDPD
-341 GNLCRTYGPVPEQAV
+341 GNLCRTRGPVPEQAV
-356 YRSLTAQDLEQQ
+356 YRSLTPQDLEQQ

-378 CTSVRSSLDPDL
+378 CTAVRSSLDPDL
-390 MLPASAINAMRRDA
+390 MLPASAINAMRRDV
-404 IAELTAKRGRAEKP
+404 IAELTAKRGRAAP
-418 HLNAYDEPPR
+418 ARLNAYDEPPR
-428 YDGISGEPQLTVAV
+428 YDGIAGEPQLTIAV
-442 RTADQITSR
+442 RTAGQITSR

-461 VPLSELV
+461 VPLSELA
-468 EHPELR
+468 EHPDLP
-474 QRVGVETQ
+474 QRVSVETQ

-492 SGELVPIARQLRT
+492 SGELAPVARQLRT
-505 VYDMGVRQVLAGNL
+505 VYEMGVRQVLAGNL

-574 VPAEVLIYGRL
+574 VPAELLIYGRL

-590 ENCVIKNRTGTC
+590 ENCVMKNRTGIC
-602 TCQTGT
+602 ACQTGT

-643 KDAFRGMGLWA
+643 KDALRGMGLWA

-659 TTEISPQAGTD
+659 TTENPGEIDKVLMDYQG
-670 EAYRPA
+670 RA
-676 VYRPCGRCGRD
+676 VFD
-687 DGQVA
+687 
-692 SCPAGGHA
+692 
-700 RQPSESADHRRRR
+700 
-713 ICGRYRH
+713 
-720 CCRYHRG
+720 
-727 HRRPRTGKTPLG
+727 
-739 AGSTGHAPPALRQD
+739 AGSYT
-753 ARGRDRS
+753 RGLY
-760 VRMQRPSHRIRSRR
+760 SRGV
-774 DEGNI
+774 E
-779 PHAL
+779 